1 MLTVIIP
8 NLNQADRL
16 RALFGQLSET
26 DKAADVKI
34 ILSDGGSKDESLDV
48 AIQAGARI
56 VMGCC
61 GRGHQLRRGV
71 RLADS
76 EWLLFLHADSELGD
90 AWLTQ
95 VKKFIQR
102 HPKKAGY
109 FDMRFKATGVAPRFC
124 EFSVGLRS
132 FFLGLPY
139 GDQGLLIS
147 RAHYEEVGGY
157 SPLPLFED
165 VDLIR
170 KIGRG
175 GLKAVKCP
183 LWTDAS
189 KYERDGYFRRGWR
202 NIKLARRY
210 YKGADPA
217 ELSRIYNEEMRI

>member
-8 NLNQADRL
+8 NLNGGEGL
-16 RALFGQLSET
+16 KALVGQLSQIDEEMG
-26 DKAADVKI
+26 VKI
-34 ILSDGGSKDESLDV
+34 ILSDGGSSDGSLNV

-61 GRGHQLRRGV
+61 GRGHQLRRGA
-71 RLADS
+71 RLAQTH
-76 EWLLFLHADSELGD
+76 WLLFLHADSELDD
-90 AWLTQ
+90 AWLMQ

-109 FDMRFKATGVAPRFC
+109 FHMRFKAKGFAPWFC
-124 EFSVGLRS
+124 ECAVGLRS

-147 RAHYEEVGGY
+147 RDHYDRIGGY

-165 VDLIR
+165 VDIIR
-170 KIGRG
+170 KIGRRK
-175 GLKAVKCP
+175 LAAIKSP

-210 YKGADPA
+210 YKGEDPS
-217 ELSRIYNEEMRI
+217 ELSAIYNENIQN

>member
-8 NLNQADRL
+8 NLNQAD
-16 RALFGQLSET
+16 ALSALTAQLCQREAKT
-26 DKAADVKI
+26 DVKI
-34 ILSDGGSKDESLDV
+34 ILSDGGSKDASLDV
-48 AIQAGARI
+48 ALRAGARI
-56 VMGCC
+56 VSGCC
-61 GRGHQLRRGV
+61 GRGHQLRRAV
-71 RLADS
+71 RLAET
-76 EWLLFLHADSELGD
+76 EWLLFLHADSELD
-90 AWLTQ
+90 EAWLSQ
-95 VKKFIQR
+95 VKKFIQG

-109 FDMRFKATGVAPRFC
+109 FDMRFKATGFAPRFC
-124 EFSVGLRS
+124 EFAVGLRS

-157 SPLPLFED
+157 LPLPLFED

-175 GLKAVKCP
+175 RLKAVKSP

-210 YKGADPA
+210 YKGADPVD
-217 ELSRIYNEEMRI
+217 LSRIYNEEMRS